1 MSVKFRFATLVSLI
15 VVAMILLVACT
26 GDSPEPT
33 PVPVPTDTPAPAPT
47 DTPTPVPTDTP
58 TPVPTDT
65 PTPVPTDTP
74 TPVPTDTPTPDPAV
88 DGTPEAIAGGI
99 IAYARECGEATASF
113 DAAFAMME
121 SEGSGEDLTWGEF
134 AEIYSAVSTAYREL
148 QPPPELQEFHDAQF
162 RFFDGLL
169 DHALTRPSSESFL
182 EEVTLAFAELFELAF
197 EVGLDAEKTDEEKEM
212 LLEEATEEAFGT
224 VFGTAF
230 MEAVT
235 ELEEIESEFSEET
248 VEVLSASGCI
258 YFDFTDFVGE
268 PVGQSEVPV
277 TDDYADLFES
287 AAPVEVGASVEGVLD
302 NDGEFDVFVFDAEE
316 GELYE
321 VVVAL
326 GSLSDSLLTLY
337 DADGWYLADNDDFGD
352 TLASRIVWEAPTSGE
367 YYVEVG
373 GYGTGSYTL
382 TIDISDFP
390 GPTVQPTPSVP
401 SDFQVEGA
409 FDLDADSIWQEVYDA
424 FSTPEQ
430 QCIRDELGD
439 DLLNFALDQLI
450 EGEEEGLWLE
460 STFECLQ
467 PETASLFFFSSLISF
482 LENTGEYP
490 DAETQSC
497 LLGLMLQTDM
507 ATIFAASL
515 PDAGLEGQAT
525 AAEFDAQVEA
535 CLGNTEVEFGGPSYP
550 PPPVDSLLWQY
561 ETGNQ
566 NELVIVSPTL
576 GDGVVYAGSYEGFV
590 YALDAETGELLWSE
604 TEGGQN
610 PPPTVAGGV
619 VYVEKAGG
627 GLSGLDALTGDLL
640 WNDETWH
647 EELLLNE
654 GTLYIPVWRIDG
666 DSSVNVRAIDEHSGE
681 LRWEA
686 DVPRSSD
693 LPLLFRLTATGSN
706 VYVSDEYRVHALDS
720 ATGNLAWSFDA
731 WDIVQAPPRGS
742 DGVVYL
748 MSYSAVHALDES
760 TGEQLWRY
768 AVDTGGLVDRAPFI
782 VDGVLALVEG
792 DGDVQAIDAATGQP
806 LWSYDD
812 DYVIFISGVANGM
825 VFLTGDA
832 AFHALD
838 AATGKEMWSID
849 ANWGLGEVTVVD
861 GVLYANSLYGYLHT
875 LDARTGEPIWSIDI
889 GYHLG
894 GTGEPYLVS
903 GGIVY
908 VGYQPT
914 TWTEGEG
921 VQSSGVYAF
930 SAPVGGR

>member
-1 MSVKFRFATLVSLI
+1 MLLSVKFGFAALVSLI
-15 VVAMILLVACT
+15 GVAMILLVACT

-33 PVPVPTDTPAPAPT
+33 PAPVPTDNPAPAPT

-65 PTPVPTDTP
+65 PTPVPTNTP
-74 TPVPTDTPTPDPAV
+74 TPVPTNTPTPAPPSSG
-88 DGTPEAIAGGI
+88 DGAIAGGI
-99 IAYARECGEATASF
+99 EAYARECSEVTLSS
-113 DAAFAMME
+113 DMAMIE

-148 QPPPELQEFHDAQF
+148 QPPPELQEFHDAQL

-197 EVGLDAEKTDEEKEM
+197 EVGLDAEKKDEEKEM

-258 YFDFTDFVGE
+258 YFDFTDFAGE
-268 PVGQSEVPV
+268 SVGQPELPV
-277 TDDYADLFES
+277 TDDYVDLFES

-302 NDGEFDVFVFDAEE
+302 NDSELDVFVFDAEE
-316 GELYE
+316 GERYE

-326 GSLSDSLLTLY
+326 GSLSDSVLTLY

-382 TIDISDFP
+382 TIDLSDLP
-390 GPTVQPTPSVP
+390 GPTVRPTPSVP

-409 FDLDADSIWQEVYDA
+409 FDLDADSTWQEAYDA
-424 FSTPEQ
+424 FSPPEQ

-450 EGEEEGLWLE
+450 DGVEEGLWLE

-467 PETASLFFFSSLISF
+467 PETASLLFFSSLISF

-490 DAETQSC
+490 DAETQTC
-497 LLGLMLQTDM
+497 LLDLMLETDI

-515 PDAGLEGQAT
+515 PDAGLEGQAMI
-525 AAEFDAQVEA
+525 AEFDAQVEA
-535 CLGNTEVEFGGPSYP
+535 CLGDTEVEFGGPSYP

-566 NELVIVSPTL
+566 NELVIVYPALS
-576 GDGVVYAGSYEGFV
+576 DGVVYAGSYEGFV
-590 YALDAETGELLWSE
+590 YALDAETGELLWNE
-604 TEGGQN
+604 TEGDQKT
-610 PPPTVAGGV
+610 PLKVAGGV
-619 VYVEKAGG
+619 LYVEKGG
-627 GLSGLDALTGDLL
+627 GLSGLDALNGNLR
-640 WNDETWH
+640 WNDETWY
-647 EELLLNE
+647 EELLLND

-748 MSYSAVHALDES
+748 MSYSAVHALDEL

-768 AVDTGGLVDRAPFI
+768 AVDTGGFEDRAPFI

-792 DGDVQAIDAATGQP
+792 DGDVQAIDAANGQP

-812 DYVIFISGVANGM
+812 DHVIFISGVANGM
-825 VFLTGDA
+825 VFLNGVA
-832 AFHALD
+832 AFHALN
-838 AATGKEMWSID
+838 AATGKEMWSVD
-849 ANWGLGEVTVVD
+849 ADWELGEVTVVD
-861 GVLYANSLYGYLHT
+861 GVLYANSFDGYLHT

-894 GTGEPYLVS
+894 GTDEPYLVS
-903 GGIVY
+903 GGVVY
-908 VGYQPT
+908 VGYQPR

-930 SAPVGGR
+930 TAPGGGR